1 MVSLH
6 SNLLHFYILIKPIL
20 FVNHFIFF
28 ILRRYFKLFLLA
40 IYSNLNFHHHRF
52 LNSEN
57 QILFVNFINLLDIL
71 LDHLGL
77 QL

>member
-20 FVNHFIFF
+20 FVNHFVFF
-28 ILRRYFKLFLLA
+28 ILRRNLKLFILA
-40 IYSNLNFHHHRF
+40 IYSNLKFHHHHF

-57 QILFVNFINLLDIL
+57 QILFVNFENLPDIL

-77 QL
+77 Q

>member
-40 IYSNLNFHHHRF
+40 IYSNLKFHHHRF

-57 QILFVNFINLLDIL
+57 QILFVNFENLPDIL
-71 LDHLGL
+71 LDHLDP
-77 QL
+77 Q